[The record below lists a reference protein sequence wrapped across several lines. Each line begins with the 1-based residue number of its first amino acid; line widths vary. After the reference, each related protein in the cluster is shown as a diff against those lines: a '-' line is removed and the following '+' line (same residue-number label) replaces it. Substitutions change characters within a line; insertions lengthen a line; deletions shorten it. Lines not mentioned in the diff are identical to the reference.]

1 MSVEIGRLFRF
12 GVIGFLVAV
21 VYVTLYTAFVH
32 FGVEP
37 LTGNTVAYMLAVLVQ
52 YVGQTLWTFRRALWD
67 GQQSFRFGV
76 TIGIGLIYS
85 GILAGEIGPMLGWQ
99 PWVSAGLVA
108 VTLPV
113 LNYVSFKLW
122 VYRADPREGSNP

>member
-1 MSVEIGRLFRF
+1 MSIEIGRLFRF

-21 VYVTLYTAFVH
+21 IYVTLYTVFVH
-32 FGVEP
+32 FGVDP
-37 LTGNTVAYMLAVLVQ
+37 LTGNTVAYLLAVLVQ

-67 GQQSFRFGV
+67 GQQSIRFGV

-85 GILAGEIGPMLGWQ
+85 GVLAGEIGPMLNWQ
-99 PWVSAGLVA
+99 PWLSAGLVA

-113 LNYVSFKLW
+113 LNYLSFKLW